1 MNDQNSSDF
10 TKKEKLSSFLGKL
23 KKEIGFTDILVS
35 TKDGKKLVRK
45 LETKFHS
52 KKFSAMCASVLR
64 SAQDIG
70 NAADDRNVDK
80 IITRLEDK
88 NIIIMNINKEFF
100 MILICNENAKVK
112 RFLDSKEKYLEK
124 ILSLL

>member
-10 TKKEKLSSFLGKL
+10 PKKEKVSTFLRKL
-23 KKEIGFTDILVS
+23 KEEIGFTDILIS
-35 TKDGKKLVRK
+35 TKDGKKLVRN

-88 NIIIMNINKEFF
+88 NIIIMNINENFF
-100 MILICNENAKVK
+100 MILVCNENAKVK

>member
-10 TKKEKLSSFLGKL
+10 PKKEKVSTFLRKL
-23 KKEIGFTDILVS
+23 KEEIGFTDILIS
-35 TKDGKKLVRK
+35 TKDSESEITN

-88 NIIIMNINKEFF
+88 NIIIMNINENFF
-100 MILICNENAKVK
+100 MILVCNENAKVK